1 MFSVI
6 VYCSHKEGVNC
17 CNILLRFLG
26 FYAPFCM
33 TVFSGQTV
41 LPHIKTEKRLCA
53 QVAQDA
59 CDVTEKQALDTV
71 PK

>member
-1 MFSVI
+1 
-6 VYCSHKEGVNC
+6 
-17 CNILLRFLG
+17 
-26 FYAPFCM
+26 M

-41 LPHIKTEKRLCA
+41 LPHIKIEKRLCA